1 MGGAVQW
8 LAARPELAL
17 VPVLAVVIAF
27 LALLVN
33 RRSGRTARRSLGVS
47 ERQELR
53 LRPDLRIESLSATCE
68 VRATVR
74 SYIFDLLVRNP
85 SDTAN
90 SVVSAELWLDYAV
103 AGEPLVLKLAWRP
116 AAAPPAGALTL
127 PLNVD
132 ANKAAAGSLHV
143 DVPRDLLAGVA
154 VDRLRLVLTDT
165 FEGVHVVSTEFVQE
179 RVEDEEGPPGG

>member
-1 MGGAVQW
+1 MQW
-8 LAARPELAL
+8 LASHAAL
-17 VPVLAVVIAF
+17 ILVVVPVLVVVIAF

-33 RRSGRTARRSLGVS
+33 RRSGSTARRSLAVS

-53 LRPDLRIESLSATCE
+53 RQPDLRIEALSATCE
-68 VRATVR
+68 VRATAR

-103 AGEPLVLKLAWRP
+103 SGEPLVLKLAWRP
-116 AAAPPAGALTL
+116 PVAPPAGLLVL

-132 ANKAAAGSLHV
+132 ANKAVAGSLHV
-143 DVPRDLLAGVA
+143 EVPRDLLAGVA

-165 FEGVHVVSTEFVQE
+165 FDGVHVASTEFVQE
-179 RVEDEEGPPGG
+179 RVEDGEGTTSG

>member
-1 MGGAVQW
+1 MQW

-17 VPVLAVVIAF
+17 VPVLVVVIAF

-85 SDTAN
+85 SDAAN

-116 AAAPPAGALTL
+116 AAASPAGALAL

-179 RVEDEEGPPGG
+179 RVEDEEGPAGG